1 VGQNGKYITS
11 NGSKWVVGSVSS
23 GALPDPTSH
32 ANEFLSNDGSGS
44 LWAGTGL
51 TYNRSTGMLTVG
63 TTGQG
68 VTFHG
73 GASITGASGALTL
86 AGATTVTGNLT
97 VSGTGGV
104 ITINHGAG
112 TTPTLNLQQDGSTIG
127 RLFTNSGTV
136 YLESY
141 TTGNVVLRTNQTPA
155 LTLNGSTQA
164 ATFAGNLTVNS
175 YIYPGA
181 GTGYLGLIS
190 GHLFVTGPSTAGKIL
205 TLQSGNATGGINF
218 RNSVGAEV
226 GFWSEATGNWSF
238 TGAVTAT
245 GAINTDSTTDAT
257 STTTGSIQTDGGLG
271 VAKNLVTGQGRIV
284 GVTNNT
290 STSITL
296 DATHHVVT
304 LSNASP
310 VTVNLP
316 AIATNV
322 GREYRIKNIG
332 AGTVTIDPNASETI
346 EGSTTFNLTT
356 GQSAIV
362 VGTNATNYQWSVF

>member
-1 VGQNGKYITS
+1 MT
-11 NGSKWVVGSVSS
+11 W
-23 GALPDPTSH
+23 
-32 ANEFLSNDGSGS
+32 E
-44 LWAGTGL
+44 
-51 TYNRSTGMLTVG
+51 STG
-63 TTGQG
+63 
-68 VTFHG
+68 
-73 GASITGASGALTL
+73 
-86 AGATTVTGNLT
+86 
-97 VSGTGGV
+97 
-104 ITINHGAG
+104 
-112 TTPTLNLQQDGSTIG
+112 
-127 RLFTNSGTV
+127 
-136 YLESY
+136 
-141 TTGNVVLRTNQTPA
+141 
-155 LTLNGSTQA
+155 A
-164 ATFAGNLTVNS
+164 ATFA
-175 YIYPGA
+175 
-181 GTGYLGLIS
+181 
-190 GHLFVTGPSTAGKIL
+190 ST
-205 TLQSGNATGGINF
+205 
-218 RNSVGAEV
+218 
-226 GFWSEATGNWSF
+226 
-238 TGAVTAT
+238 VTAT